1 MKPLTDRTIAIV
13 GASSGIG
20 LATSRLLA
28 LQGAQVV
35 MLSRSQAKLE
45 QAASSVP
52 GAARPMVMDMLDRT
66 AVEAAIAAIGSI
78 DHLVLTAVADELAQ
92 RARLT
97 DLSDHQLERS
107 LDKLRG
113 FVNVTRAAASVLR
126 EGASITLLTG
136 ASALKPPTGFSAL
149 ASVSGAI
156 TSLGKA
162 LAVELAPVRVN
173 VVMAGVVDTPIHAE
187 TRSQTK
193 AWAETLPARR
203 FGQPEDIAHAVA
215 FLITNPYV
223 TGHTLVV
230 DGGLLLQ

>member
-1 MKPLTDRTIAIV
+1 MKPVEDRTIAIV

-28 LQGAQVV
+28 SQGARVV
-35 MLSRSQAKLE
+35 MLSRSRAKLE

-52 GAARPMVMDMLDRT
+52 GAPLLMAMDMLDRN
-66 AVEAAIAAIGSI
+66 AVERAIAELVSL

-92 RARLT
+92 RAPLAV
-97 DLSDHQLERS
+97 LSDEQLERS

-113 FVNVTRAAASVLR
+113 FVNVTRAAASILR

-136 ASALKPPTGFSAL
+136 ASALKPPDGFSAL

-156 TSLGKA
+156 VSFGKA

-173 VVMAGVVDTPIHAE
+173 VVMAGVIDTKIHAA

-203 FGQPEDIAHAVA
+203 FGQPEDIAHAVS